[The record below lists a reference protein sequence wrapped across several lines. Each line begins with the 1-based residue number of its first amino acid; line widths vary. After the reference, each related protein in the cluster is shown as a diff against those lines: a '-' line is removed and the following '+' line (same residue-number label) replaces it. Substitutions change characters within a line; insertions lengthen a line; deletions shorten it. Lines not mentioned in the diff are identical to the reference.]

1 MPGLHGDQ
9 EFIEIQ
15 TDMIQV
21 VFNLHPLTDTLCQ
34 FRVRAIGPNN
44 LEGPWSDPAEHMAP

>member
-34 FRVRAIGPNN
+34 SRVRAIGPND